1 MILLELEVD
10 IKTQTVTAPS
20 ASEELSVQILYNNIS
35 VNSSDQELKVD
46 YGFT

>member
-20 ASEELSVQILYNNIS
+20 ASEELFVQIIYNNIS